1 MAVGCSSGDLRLTNT
16 SSGILQICKNKEWRA
31 VCSRDWGHVDA
42 AVACRQ
48 LGYDG
53 ILVEIF
59 VLLII
64 FQWYNSF
71 GLQEAT
77 LKVPGLIQEP
87 Q

>member
-31 VCSRDWGHVDA
+31 VCSQDWGHVDA

-59 VLLII
+59 VLLTTL
-64 FQWYNSF
+64 QWYNSF

-77 LKVPGLIQEP
+77 LKVPGLIQEA